1 MKRLFIAVKIN
12 PDKNLLE
19 VYNSLKRECFASKIK
34 WVDSKLFHITLK
46 FLGETPEE
54 KIPVIKK
61 VMEKTVNDFN
71 VFDFDIKGVGIFGS
85 SYRPRVIWLGLERR
99 EELKRLGKTIIK
111 SLEEYG
117 FETDSQ
123 NFVPHLTVGR
133 IKYVQNKNKLRKL
146 IDQYKEAFLQNVK
159 VEKIILYE
167 SILKREGP
175 QYFPLYEVYIKK

>member
-1 MKRLFIAVKIN
+1 MNRLFIAVKIN

-19 VYNSLKRECFASKIK
+19 VYNSLKRECYASKIK
-34 WVDSKLFHITLK
+34 WVDSELFHITLK

-61 VMEKTVNDFN
+61 VMEKAVNDFN

-85 SYRPRVIWLGLERR
+85 SYRPRVIWLGLEGS
-99 EELKRLGKTIIK
+99 EELKRLGNKVIGL
-111 SLEEYG
+111 LEENG
-117 FETDSQ
+117 FENDRQ

-133 IKYVQNKNKLRKL
+133 IKYIQDKTKLRKL
-146 IDQYKEAFLQNVK
+146 VDKYKEAFLQTVK

-167 SILKREGP
+167 SVLKREGP